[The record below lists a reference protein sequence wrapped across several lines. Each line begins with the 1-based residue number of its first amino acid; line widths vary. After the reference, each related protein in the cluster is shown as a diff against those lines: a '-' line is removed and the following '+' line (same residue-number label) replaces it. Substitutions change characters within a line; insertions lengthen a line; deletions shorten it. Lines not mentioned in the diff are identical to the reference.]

1 MEQFCSPNT
10 VQVLHGK
17 TKTKGKNSFSRGKM
31 ETFFTSESVSEGH
44 PDKLADQ
51 ISDAILDAF
60 LHQDKES
67 RVACE
72 VLLSKDRVFI
82 SGEINSKANVDALQ
96 TAKGIIKKAGYDSKD
111 KGFDYNTCALQSFL
125 NSQSPNIRSALGSG
139 ENQGA
144 GDQGI
149 MFGYA
154 VDETESAMPLSI
166 YMAHKLVEN
175 LAILRKQSYP
185 FLWPDSKSQVTVRYK
200 EGQLQDISTVVIS
213 TQHDPSCKLKDLK
226 EFVQEELVK
235 KTIPEQYLTKRTKII
250 VNPGGD
256 FVVGGPLADCG
267 LTGRKIIVDTYGGH
281 GAHGGGAFSGKDPSK
296 VDRSG
301 AYIARHIAK
310 NIVKSGLARK
320 CLIQLSYAIGLAEP
334 ISLWINPFGTSK
346 LPQEELVKIIY
357 ENWSLKPSA
366 IIKELDLLN
375 RTYLATAA
383 YGHFGR
389 EGTNFTWENTAKVPH
404 LKSLS

>member
-1 MEQFCSPNT
+1 
-10 VQVLHGK
+10 
-17 TKTKGKNSFSRGKM
+17 M

-51 ISDAILDAF
+51 ISDAILDDF
-60 LHQDKES
+60 LSQDKDS

-72 VLLSKDRVFI
+72 VLLSKESVFI
-82 SGEINSKANVDALQ
+82 SGEISSTANVDIIQ
-96 TAKGIIKKAGYDSKD
+96 TAKNIIKKVGYDSKD
-111 KGFDYNTCALQSFL
+111 KGFDYNTCTLQSFL
-125 NSQSPNIRSALGSG
+125 NSQSPNIHSAVGSG

-154 VDETESAMPLSI
+154 VNETKSAMPLSI

-175 LAILRKQSYP
+175 LALLRKKSYD
-185 FLWPDSKSQVTVRYK
+185 FLWPDSKSQVTVRYQDGRLK
-200 EGQLQDISTVVIS
+200 DISTVVIS
-213 TQHDPSCKLKDLK
+213 TQHDPSCKSKNLK
-226 EFVQEELVK
+226 EFIYEELVK
-235 KTIPEQYLTKRTKII
+235 KTIPEQYLNKNTKII

-310 NIVKSGLARK
+310 NIVTSGLAEK
-320 CLIQLSYAIGLAEP
+320 CLLQLSYAIGMAEP
-334 ISLWINPFGTSK
+334 ISLWVDHFETSK
-346 LPQEELVKIIY
+346 LSREELTQIVQ
-357 ENWSLKPSA
+357 ENWHLKPSA

-375 RTYLATAA
+375 RSYLATAT

-389 EGTNFTWENTAKVPH
+389 QGENFTWEKTDKASS
-404 LKSLS
+404 LKKI